1 MIRIILTAGN
11 ETTEIFPKD
20 NITIPRGNINENLQH
35 EESRCTFSISYD
47 ELVLRLLIQYK
58 EIAAVVT
65 NNDTPVFTG
74 QISSDLSWTDNGRPE
89 PMDEIQLVIKDNT
102 YLLDKKTESDF
113 ALINTTL
120 SQIITS
126 ICSVCGVTV
135 NPSENLPDTAVRAFV
150 LNRAESYLEGLLN
163 VLYEHG
169 YTFTF
174 DEAGRFSLIDISGE
188 SENTLSLTESE
199 LLTGLNWSKSQN
211 QYDKIK
217 VSYATLTK
225 KENEQVYWEGNGLDA
240 ENHVN
245 PIVLRPGQY
254 YPYESDPVEEARSG
268 QVYQTFSTGYAE
280 SYKTYSGEKRYRR
293 SQKTSLLY
301 TENHSVVQDWD
312 SGITLNRTGYSY
324 CSASVRLLNGSNQ
337 DKNLYQLAIR
347 ADAWYRQDG
356 SSVTLGSGQKSFD
369 YETRFLFDSEQAQNF
384 AGILSRYYSRG
395 QYKISGR
402 IEESCMAGDYVTIDT
417 GLSGVTAQAIVLS
430 STYSPETELYSV
442 TMLTYGEVSIVSG
455 LYQERSAFTQEPET
469 VINEEVTYGISQSA
483 QSQPLSW
490 TTQIPAAQ
498 PEQYLWTKVR
508 TEYSSGREN
517 VSLTYSYQGK
527 NGTNGAKGDTGAKGD
542 DGYSIIV
549 ESSAGTVFKN
559 STGSTTLTAHI
570 YQGGNEIDTGGTELQ
585 YQWKKYDAAGNLITS
600 FSASTKSIT
609 VSASDVNNKNDYEVE
624 VTL

>member
-11 ETTEIFPKD
+11 ETTEVFPKD
-20 NITIPRGNINENLQH
+20 NINIPRGNINENLQH
-35 EESRCTFSISYD
+35 EESRCTFSIPYD

-58 EIAAVVT
+58 EIAAVVIDD
-65 NNDTPVFTG
+65 DTEVFTG
-74 QISSDLSWTDNGRPE
+74 LISSEASWTDNGRPE
-89 PMDEIQLVIKDNT
+89 PMDEIPLVIKDNT
-102 YLLDKKTESDF
+102 YLLDKKTETDF

-120 SQIITS
+120 AEITEE
-126 ICSVCGVTV
+126 ICSACGVTISPYIV
-135 NPSENLPDTAVRAFV
+135 LPETEVRAFV
-150 LNRAESYLEGLLN
+150 LNRSETYLEGLLN

-169 YTFTF
+169 YTFIF
-174 DEAGRFSLIDISGE
+174 DGLGMLTLIDISGGN
-188 SENTLSLTESE
+188 ENEISLTESE
-199 LLTGLNWSKSQN
+199 ILTGLNWSRSQN

-324 CSASVRLLNGSNQ
+324 CSASVRLYNDSNQ

-455 LYQERSAFTQEPET
+455 LYQERSAFNQEPET

-483 QSQPLSW
+483 QSQPSNW

-542 DGYSIIV
+542 DGYSIII

-570 YQGGNEIDTGGTELQ
+570 YQGGSEIDTGGTELQ
-585 YQWKKYDAAGNLITS
+585 YQWKKYDAAGNLIST

>member
-11 ETTEIFPKD
+11 ETAEIFPKD
-20 NITIPRGNINENLQH
+20 NLTIPRGNINENLQH
-35 EESRCTFSISYD
+35 EESRCTFSIPYD

-58 EIAAVVT
+58 EIAAVVMDD
-65 NNDTPVFTG
+65 DTEVFTG
-74 QISSDLSWTDNGRPE
+74 LISSEASWTDNGRPE
-89 PMDEIQLVIKDNT
+89 PIDEIPLVIRDNT
-102 YLLDKKTESDF
+102 YLLDKKTENDF

-120 SQIITS
+120 AEITEE
-126 ICSVCGVTV
+126 ICSECGVTISP
-135 NPSENLPDTAVRAFV
+135 NIELPETEVRAFV
-150 LNRAESYLEGLLN
+150 LNHSETYLEGLLN

-169 YTFTF
+169 YTFIF
-174 DEAGRFSLIDISGE
+174 DGFGKLTLIDISGG
-188 SENTLSLTESE
+188 SENVVSLTESE
-199 LLTGLNWSKSQN
+199 ILTGLNWSRSQN

-312 SGITLNRTGYSY
+312 SGITLNRTGYRY
-324 CSASVRLLNGSNQ
+324 CSASVRLYNNSNQ

-369 YETRFLFDSEQAQNF
+369 YETRFLFDSEKAQNF

-430 STYSPETELYSV
+430 STYSPETGLYSV

-483 QSQPLSW
+483 QSQPSNW

-498 PEQYLWTKVR
+498 PEQYLWTRVR

-542 DGYSIIV
+542 DGYSIII

-585 YQWKKYDAAGNLITS
+585 YQWKKYDAAGNLIST

>member
-1 MIRIILTAGN
+1 MITIILSADNDTL
-11 ETTEIFPKD
+11 EVCPKD
-20 NITIPRGNINENLQH
+20 NIKIPLGAINDNLQH
-35 EESRCTFSISYD
+35 EEARCTFSIPYNAT
-47 ELVLRLLIQYK
+47 VFNFLIQHDT
-58 EIAAVVT
+58 IGAVVMDDET
-65 NNDTPVFTG
+65 SVFTG
-74 QISSDLSWTDNGRPE
+74 LINREISWVENGRPE
-89 PMDEIQLVIKDNT
+89 PLDEISLVINDNT
-102 YLLDKKTESDF
+102 YLLDTKTENEF

-120 SQIITS
+120 KEVTEEICETCNVTISSEMTLPETS
-126 ICSVCGVTV
+126 
-135 NPSENLPDTAVRAFV
+135 VRAFV
-150 LNRAESYLEGLLN
+150 LNKGDSCLEGLSG

-169 YTFTF
+169 YSFSF
-174 DEAGRFSLIDISGE
+174 DGSGNLILIDISGE
-188 SENTLSLTESE
+188 SENVLNLTEQK
-199 LLTGLNWSKSQN
+199 LLTGLNWTRSRN
-211 QYDKIK
+211 QYDKIN
-217 VSYATLTK
+217 VQYASLIK
-225 KENEQVYWEGNGLDA
+225 KENEQVYWEGNGADS
-240 ENHVN
+240 EGII
-245 PIVLRPGQY
+245 PIVLQPGQY
-254 YPYESDPVEEARSG
+254 YPYESAPEEEAVAG

-280 SYKTYSGEKRYRR
+280 SYKTYSGEKHYRR

-324 CSASVRLLNGSNQ
+324 CSASVRLYNGSNQ

-442 TMLTYGEVSIVSG
+442 TMLTYGEVSIVTG

-483 QSQPLSW
+483 QSQPSSW

-527 NGTNGAKGDTGAKGD
+527 NGTNGAKGDTGVKGD
-542 DGYSIIV
+542 DGYSIII

-570 YQGGNEIDTGGTELQ
+570 YQGGNEIDTSGTELQ
-585 YQWKKYDAAGNLITS
+585 YQWKKYDAAGNLIST